1 MPISTSRFVGNRCGF
16 SLAMCDGPSRE
27 VIVQAYPPGAVF
39 GALAP
44 GGAGSPGCRRHST
57 KGQVISHS

>member
-1 MPISTSRFVGNRCGF
+1 
-16 SLAMCDGPSRE
+16 MCDGPSRE